1 MTVSP
6 VIRHSQGAGG
16 YPRRTGAPEQD
27 CPGVRL
33 SDPSKTLAESG
44 LYLTRGFRMVHRILM
59 KLVGCTTYRAFRFF
73 LYLRRETE
81 GVSEHA
87 HGLERHPGLERELQ
101 CGGLNG
107 KSQNPPFLFFS
118 FLCFIYLLIRL
129 PWVFMAACRLSCSTA
144 CGILVPRTGIKPE
157 TFSLEG
163 GLLNPGLSG

>member
-6 VIRHSQGAGG
+6 VIRHSQEAGG

-44 LYLTRGFRMVHRILM
+44 SYLTRGFRMVHRILM

-81 GVSEHA
+81 GVSEHT
-87 HGLERHPGLERELQ
+87 HGDTPGWKESCSAVASRASLRTLR
-101 CGGLNG
+101 
-107 KSQNPPFLFFS
+107 SYFFLFYV
-118 FLCFIYLLIRL
+118 LFICLLGCL
-129 PWVFMAACRLSCSTA
+129 GSLWQHA
-144 CGILVPRTGIKPE
+144 GLVAPRHVG
-157 TFSLEG
+157 S
-163 GLLNPGLSG
+163 